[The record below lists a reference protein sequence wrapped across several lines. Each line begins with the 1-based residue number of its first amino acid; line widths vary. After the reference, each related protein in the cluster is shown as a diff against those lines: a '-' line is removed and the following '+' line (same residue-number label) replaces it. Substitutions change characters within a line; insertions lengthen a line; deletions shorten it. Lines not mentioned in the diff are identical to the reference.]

1 MYVDNKEAKRVRVD
15 FRHFPA
21 WIKTSTMSI
30 FFFKEYCGMI
40 SKFAVI
46 FMVQKYQVR
55 SQNDWII
62 GWTRL
67 MSESSRSP
75 IEIQLNVGLIKS
87 KYLDLYLP
95 QLAEINSLE

>member
-1 MYVDNKEAKRVRVD
+1 
-15 FRHFPA
+15 
-21 WIKTSTMSI
+21 MSI
-30 FFFKEYCGMI
+30 FFFKDYCGMI

-67 MSESSRSP
+67 MSAKIAYPMKRPTARRFTTEKIRFVTP
-75 IEIQLNVGLIKS
+75 DLI
-87 KYLDLYLP
+87 
-95 QLAEINSLE
+95 